1 MDIGKSF
8 SYPFEDNKWLSKLI
22 IGALVSI
29 VPILN
34 FAWAGYLID
43 LLKNVINKAAEPL
56 PEWTDFG
63 GKFMK
68 GLLIWVAG
76 LIYALP
82 VICLSTIFFTTAGI
96 SMGSIAEGN
105 TADTVMNSFGAIFS
119 GVGIFLTCLIVL
131 YGLLLSFFYPAMLI
145 HFSRSETFGSLFQI
159 GSIIKVATSKLSPY
173 LTAWLI
179 GIVAAVVVG
188 LVVGLVSAVVGII
201 PCIGWLVAWVL
212 SGLTTVYISVIWAHL
227 FGQVASQEPSMAI
240 VN

>member
-82 VICLSTIFFTTAGI
+82 VICLSTIFITTAGL
-96 SMGSIAEGN
+96 SLGSVTEGDTAEH
-105 TADTVMNSFGAIFS
+105 ARIPGAIS
-119 GVGIFLTCLIVL
+119 RALAYFLTCLIVL

-145 HFSRSETFGSLFQI
+145 HFSRKETFGSLFEI
-159 GSIIKVATSKLSPY
+159 GAIIKVATSNLSPY

-179 GIVAAVVVG
+179 GIVAAIVVG
-188 LVVGLVSAVVGII
+188 LVIGLVSAVLGII
-201 PCIGWLVAWVL
+201 PCIGWIIAWVL
-212 SGLTTVYISVIWAHL
+212 SGLTTVYVSAIWAHL

-240 VN
+240 VS